1 MIWESR
7 VKSGVCVLES
17 RERGVSCVCE
27 RAAPRGRA
35 VYLLSVAACPR
46 RTRPVAAAALAWTA
60 ERVVDS
66 GGVCVEALFMCTLL
80 SAPKYSFE
88 SHTHECAR
96 MPRLRSWWKS
106 AYEPA
111 SVSSALLRLKLMRAH
126 PRPVGS
132 LQRHSFG
139 QQSAEPAT

>member
-1 MIWESR
+1 M
-7 VKSGVCVLES
+7 VCVLRES
-17 RERGVSCVCE
+17 RERGVVVCE
-27 RAAPRGRA
+27 RERRPVGGRCI
-35 VYLLSVAACPR
+35 YCLSACPR

-96 MPRLRSWWKS
+96 MPRLRNWWKS